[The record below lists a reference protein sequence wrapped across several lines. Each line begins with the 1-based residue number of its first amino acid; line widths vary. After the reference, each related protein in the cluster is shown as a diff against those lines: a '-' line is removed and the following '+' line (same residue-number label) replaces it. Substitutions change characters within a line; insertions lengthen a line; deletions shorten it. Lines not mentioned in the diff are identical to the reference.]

1 MTAIISA
8 HELWR
13 RYGEGEVAV
22 DALAGV
28 TVEFSAGRFARPA
41 ARASRR
47 GAQASRSD
55 AEHRS
60 PA

>member
-22 DALAGV
+22 EALAGV
-28 TVEFSAGRFARPA
+28 TVELSIPGASPTGR
-41 ARASRR
+41 
-47 GAQASRSD
+47 
-55 AEHRS
+55 
-60 PA
+60 